1 MNYDNQLVKQLCKSI
16 KTKIG
21 ESDLDGAFNDM
32 EKLISQVDK
41 EGVYET
47 DLILMKNR
55 YSRIQKKKMQGILG
69 LEEEREENI
78 ITVNLLDFLGKMNV
92 ELIVREN
99 QEKIDGIE
107 DAVKDL
113 RYMLSLNVEIAK
125 ERINRLGQCWSAMH
139 RFENKLFR
147 IVEDFIQ
154 CLLSEKDISEELNTK
169 FKAFRFNKTLD
180 NLFQL
185 LSDESLISILDHSNI
200 SNDDHLKLLQRM
212 ETAFLDYEE
221 ADMVLEENKF
231 WLGYEIY
238 EEARLYHN
246 CYPRFLEQYREKIYT
261 GCLGCLKYQK
271 AAKDSIEAIIKAF
284 LSQIYHQS
292 EAKMVAPT

>member
-1 MNYDNQLVKQLCKSI
+1 MNYDYQTVTKLCKSI
-16 KTKIG
+16 KIKIG
-21 ESDLDGAFNDM
+21 ESDLEGAFSDM
-32 EKLISQVDK
+32 EELIELVDK
-41 EGVYET
+41 DGVYET

-55 YSRIQKKKMQGILG
+55 YNRIQKKKLKGILSA
-69 LEEEREENI
+69 EDQKEENI
-78 ITVNLLDFLGKMNV
+78 IIVNFLDFLGKMNV
-92 ELIVREN
+92 ERIVREN

-125 ERINRLGQCWSAMH
+125 ERINKLGQCWSAMH

-154 CLLSEKDISEELNTK
+154 CLLSDKEIPDELSSK

-185 LSDESLISILDHSNI
+185 LSDESLISILDHSHI

-212 ETAFLDYEE
+212 EAVFLDYEE

-284 LSQIYHQS
+284 LSQIFHQP
-292 EAKMVAPT
+292 EARGQS